1 MQRLKAW
8 ATSVT
13 SAWDAA
19 LVLVLVAAAVAEIG
33 TGSLSSPAARTAF
46 AVGTIVW
53 LLARRTFPLVAIG
66 GVSVGVVAQSL
77 LLESP
82 EEVGVLL
89 AVILACYALATHAS
103 ARDTVTGTV
112 LVGMAVA
119 VAVATDPSDSN
130 SNILPT
136 LLMFVGLP
144 LGLGLTV
151 RRRQRDLEAL
161 RLAAIASADEASEAV
176 QAERR
181 RIARELHDVVS
192 HAVTLVAVQAEAG
205 QAVIARDPV
214 AAERNLAA
222 IADASRDA
230 LIELDRMLH
239 VLRDADGDRVD
250 SEAGLHRLPALVEGA
265 RSAGLSVELTR
276 QGDTQGLPAGTDA
289 CAFRVVQEGLTNA
302 LRHAPGSSVL
312 VSLDHTAGDLGIEV
326 QTRGR
331 RRASSYGGSGRGL
344 AGLRE
349 RVVSLGGT
357 LETDAAAN
365 GDFTLSVRLPGGRA

>member
-1 MQRLKAW
+1 
-8 ATSVT
+8 
-13 SAWDAA
+13 
-19 LVLVLVAAAVAEIG
+19 
-33 TGSLSSPAARTAF
+33 
-46 AVGTIVW
+46 
-53 LLARRTFPLVAIG
+53 
-66 GVSVGVVAQSL
+66 
-77 LLESP
+77 
-82 EEVGVLL
+82 
-89 AVILACYALATHAS
+89 
-103 ARDTVTGTV
+103 
-112 LVGMAVA
+112 
-119 VAVATDPSDSN
+119 VATDPSDSN

-136 LLMFVGLP
+136 LLLFVGLP

-151 RRRQRDLEAL
+151 RRRHRDLEAL
-161 RLAAIASADEASEAV
+161 RLAAIASADEAAEAV
-176 QAERR
+176 EAERR

-205 QAVIARDPV
+205 QSVIARDP
-214 AAERNLAA
+214 AAAARNLAA

-239 VLRDADGDRVD
+239 VLRDADGERVD
-250 SEAGLHRLPALVEGA
+250 AEAGLARIPALVEGA

-276 QGDTQGLPAGTDA
+276 QGDTEGLPAGTDA

-302 LRHAPGSSVL
+302 LRHAPGSTVRIR
-312 VSLDHTAGDLGIEV
+312 LDNTGSDLDIEV

-349 RVVSLGGT
+349 RVVSLGGS

-365 GDFTLSVRLPGGRA
+365 GDFTLSVRLPGTRP